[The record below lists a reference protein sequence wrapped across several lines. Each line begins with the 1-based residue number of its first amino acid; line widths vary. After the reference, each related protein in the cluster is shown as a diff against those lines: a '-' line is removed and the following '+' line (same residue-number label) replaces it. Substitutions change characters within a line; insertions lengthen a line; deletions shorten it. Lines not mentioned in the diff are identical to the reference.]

1 MKKIV
6 LALMLLV
13 GLSSAEDITPKLVID
28 LTAGNIKT
36 FEARV
41 LKAIVVNKNHYKSK
55 NQELEVAV
63 VVHGSAYRFFVNDL
77 SKTKYKDDKALLAKN
92 KEIQSK
98 IKSLLT
104 TYNVEFFACKTGMIK
119 NNLVDEDILSFV
131 KIVPTAT
138 IALIDK
144 QIRGYAYLLVEDK

>member
-13 GLSSAEDITPKLVID
+13 GLSSADNITPKLVID

-36 FEARV
+36 FEQRI
-41 LKAIVVNKNHYKSK
+41 LKAIVVNKKYYESK
-55 NQELEVAV
+55 HQDLKVAV
-63 VVHGSAYRFFVNDL
+63 VIHGSAYRFFINDL
-77 SKTKYKDDKALLAKN
+77 SKTKYKYDEELISKN
-92 KEIQSK
+92 KEIQTK
-98 IKSLLT
+98 VESLFIA
-104 TYNVEFFACKTGMIK
+104 YNVEFFACKTGMLK
-119 NNLVDEDILSFV
+119 NKLEDEDILSFI

-144 QIRGYAYLLVEDK
+144 QNRGYAYLLVEDK